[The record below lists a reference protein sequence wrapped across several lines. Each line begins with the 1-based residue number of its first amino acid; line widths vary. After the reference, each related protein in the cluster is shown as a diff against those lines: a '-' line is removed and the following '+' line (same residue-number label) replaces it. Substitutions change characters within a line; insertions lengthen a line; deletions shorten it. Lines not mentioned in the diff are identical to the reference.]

1 MRCHRGSVFC
11 VYISVCVWTHSAG
24 HRFLN
29 DPCRYPE
36 MIDLHAENLAS
47 ALLLSDSEELQGQL
61 DEKLRAFT
69 RGDIPHAAKAISTL
83 FGILAR
89 CSPSETPPK
98 IDDPGRRAKSKC
110 SWAEGGDHGIPA
122 YQKSMNTALIRSMC
136 HGTFLDMEYVVR
148 KNRVGDDKFVS
159 IYLSSTIF
167 HSVRPK
173 LDACRSQLPLFPA

>member
-1 MRCHRGSVFC
+1 MWKHF
-11 VYISVCVWTHSAG
+11 AG
-24 HRFLN
+24 HRLLN

-47 ALLLSDSEELQGQL
+47 VLLSSNSEEVQGQL
-61 DEKLRAFT
+61 DEKLRTFT

-89 CSPSETPPK
+89 CCPSEVPPET
-98 IDDPGRRAKSKC
+98 DVPGRRAKSKC
-110 SWAEGGDHGIPA
+110 SWAESGDHDIPP

-148 KNRVGDDKFVS
+148 KKRVGDDKFVS
-159 IYLSSTIF
+159 IYLSSIIF
-167 HSVRPK
+167 RSVGPK
-173 LDACRSQLPLFPA
+173 LDACRSQLPLFACIH